1 MTHACYVLGAWGV
14 TLLACSLY
22 AAILIVRGR
31 RLCRRVEYDSP
42 SQRQ

>member
-14 TLLACSLY
+14 SIAACGLY

-31 RLCRRVEYDSP
+31 SLRRQMERHQP
-42 SQRQ
+42 TPQQ